1 MQFGLYFTKGT
12 VLLVDKAT
20 GEILT
25 TGKDG
30 VNRWLRHYENNYT
43 LTIYLNLYES
53 NWIYI
58 VKKEKCKVC
67 LTCIECYDIFKINKC
82 KVRFTNEEENRRFP

>member
-30 VNRWLRHYENNYT
+30 VNRWLRRYEKNYT
-43 LTIYLNLYES
+43 LTIL
-53 NWIYI
+53 
-58 VKKEKCKVC
+58 
-67 LTCIECYDIFKINKC
+67 
-82 KVRFTNEEENRRFP
+82 